1 MFNNKEKLPKLII
14 PNMIEICKELNNK
27 MTMVLNLP
35 NIHKNPNTNE
45 IEINEIKAKEIEKK
59 AKIHEEKINKLI
71 EKYNEILK
79 KKESELLPREDMVV
93 ILNEVIFC
101 FEIIDICI
109 YNIQKTVENRDLLI
123 NTSQEIIEFINIF
136 IANYINNQHDMVLT
150 IKSVDINLL
159 FNKVEKILK
168 NELKKNN
175 KTINKIINGKV
186 ENSSKYDSSIIARR
200 TSINNEENFIL
211 GDEFMLFYVFT
222 HIIYYIL
229 KNIDNDEEI
238 NIDLITEKNDED
250 LEKCIEIYVKI
261 NYMNKDVNCIDIFDY
276 ENILFICNK
285 IIIAHN
291 GKMNCDMETICS
303 NKNKKEINIVIPI
316 LTSITPHYVPA
327 LSFANIE
334 SFNLQNAGVKTPALV
349 PDFPYGISGGGIP
362 LKNTDRTTCMTDC
375 ALEVKSSKKEQI
387 TKKIT
392 ESISYEGTENQLH
405 VEELKIICIDDSIMN
420 LKFITRFVAKTFFND
435 DYNKIETLGNGC
447 ELINRLIEGKEYDII
462 FIDNNMPN
470 LKGSVVIKV
479 IRSLGCK
486 SLIICITGDNIEIE
500 NNEILKN
507 GGNKVYKKP
516 FKKEDMTF
524 LYDFYLQNYKTD
536 FSNRIIKRKE
546 TGELYT

>member
-1 MFNNKEKLPKLII
+1 MFSDKEKLPKVII
-14 PNMIEICKELNNK
+14 PNMVDICKELNNK

-45 IEINEIKAKEIEKK
+45 IEINEKKTKEIEKK
-59 AKIHEEKINKLI
+59 AKLHEEKIRNLI
-71 EKYNEILK
+71 EKYYEILK
-79 KKESELLPREDMVV
+79 QKNSEILQKEDMIV

-136 IANYINNQHDMVLT
+136 ISNYINNQHDIALS
-150 IKSVDINLL
+150 IKNVDINLL
-159 FNKVEKILK
+159 FEKVEKILK

-186 ENSSKYDSSIIARR
+186 ENSSIIARR

-211 GDEFMLFYVFT
+211 GDEFMLFYVFM

-229 KNIDNDEEI
+229 KNIDNNEVI
-238 NIDLITEKNDED
+238 NIDLITEKKEEN
-250 LEKCIEIYVKI
+250 LKKCIEIYVKI
-261 NYMNKDVNCIDIFDY
+261 NYMKKDVNCGDIFDY
-276 ENILFICNK
+276 ENVLFICNK

-291 GKMNCDMETICS
+291 GKMNCDMETLSS

-316 LTSITPHYVPA
+316 LTSITQDCVPE
-327 LSFANIE
+327 LKFTNTV
-334 SFNLQNAGVKTPALV
+334 SFNLQNAGVITPALV
-349 PDFPYGISGGGIP
+349 PDFPNEKSDGGIP
-362 LKNTDRTTCMTDC
+362 LENSYRHTCITADI
-375 ALEVKSSKKEQI
+375 LDSKSSKKEQI
-387 TKKIT
+387 IKKIT
-392 ESISYEGTENQLH
+392 ESISYQGTENQLCI
-405 VEELKIICIDDSIMN
+405 EELKIICIDDSIMN

-435 DYNKIETLGNGC
+435 DYNKIETLDNGC
-447 ELINRLIEGKEYDII
+447 ELINKIVEGNIYNII

-516 FKKEDMTF
+516 FKKEDMNF
-524 LYDFYLQNYKTD
+524 LYEFYLQNYKTD

-546 TGELYT
+546 TGELYTS